1 VAIKYVPFP
10 QSVYQDDD
18 IQRKLTHLKR
28 EIQTFRALSTS
39 PNIVDFYGLCLSDGH
54 LLMCMELMDTTLR
67 KFYKIVHS
75 KPVEAT
81 TPVFPEK
88 ILGFITVKV
97 LDALAYCKNLNIIH
111 RDVKPDNILL
121 NLNGSIKLCDF
132 GESRYLES
140 KQNF

>member
-1 VAIKYVPFP
+1 
-10 QSVYQDDD
+10 
-18 IQRKLTHLKR
+18 
-28 EIQTFRALSTS
+28 
-39 PNIVDFYGLCLSDGH
+39 
-54 LLMCMELMDTTLR
+54 MCMELMDTTLR

-97 LDALAYCKNLNIIH
+97 LDALAYCKKLNIIH